1 MTTTPTESCAPA
13 AAPPSIDIENKHKN
27 IHTGVSDFPRA
38 LLGAP
43 QGALNSWGKF
53 TNGDDDD
60 DDGCTIDFLHYYTII
75 VGCWIVRSKRL
86 AATTTPRARSQTTL
100 TVRDKI
106 TVVRSGGSFRSY
118 NSSTIIATPLYAFT
132 ISMREIDFGGHQFD

>member
-118 NSSTIIATPLYAFT
+118 SCTIIATPLYAFT